1 MKNLAILICLILC
14 SCGKEDRVG
23 EPYRGW
29 QEGEMDIHHIYTGN
43 GEANFFILPDAT
55 TMLIDAG
62 DYDPD
67 FKDFPYMNKPM
78 PDKSRRP
85 GEWIARYIQR
95 VNPNK
100 QQVDYLMLSHFHDD
114 HMGSIDA
121 NGKMTTGRNPD
132 YKLVGMAEVGEW
144 ITFGTSF
151 DRGYPNYN
159 YPTQIKDAHTDNY
172 LAFLKHHTEHHG
184 LKQEEFKVGKL
195 NQIALKHKPTKYSK
209 DFSVRNLAANGEI
222 WNGKAE
228 ETTRYYDLNPANI
241 EGRQN
246 ENTKSMAIRIDF
258 GPFSYYTGGDL
269 TGSLKDADG
278 NKINMEAKAGVACG
292 EVDVCKS
299 NHHSYL
305 DSMSEGFLE
314 AVKAKHYIGC
324 TWDLQHTQ
332 PNIFKRILSKS
343 DCLIFHQY
351 LWPEQMAKHEGEEWT
366 QKVIEQGHIVV
377 KAYDHGKKYKV
388 YVLSAEDEQMIVK
401 AIYGPYDSA
410 L

>member
-55 TMLIDAG
+55 TLLIDAG
-62 DYDPD
+62 DHDPA
-67 FKDFPYMNKPM
+67 FEDFPYMNKPM

-95 VNPNK
+95 VNPQK
-100 QQVDYLMLSHFHDD
+100 QQVDYLMLSHFHND
-114 HMGSIDA
+114 HMGSIDS

-132 YKLVGMAEVGEW
+132 YKLVGLAEVGEW
-144 ITFGTSF
+144 FTFGTSF

-172 LAFLKHHTEHHG
+172 LAFLKHHAEHRG

-195 NQIALKHKPTKYSK
+195 NQIALKHKPAKYSK
-209 DFSVRNLAANGEI
+209 DFSIRNLAANGEI
-222 WNGKAE
+222 WNGKDE
-228 ETTRYYDLNPANI
+228 ETTRYYDLNPENI

-246 ENTKSMAIRIDF
+246 ENTKSIAIRIDY

-269 TGSLKDADG
+269 TGSVKDEKGEPVTGDF
-278 NKINMEAKAGVACG
+278 NYDERTSEVYKYFTAGVLADSKYLAKDLYAAPTFHGFKNLDAIIDFCYVSRDAYEVADYRVIDALFDG
-292 EVDVCKS
+292 EHPSDHNPVVVTICK
-299 NHHSYL
+299 
-305 DSMSEGFLE
+305 
-314 AVKAKHYIGC
+314 K
-324 TWDLQHTQ
+324 
-332 PNIFKRILSKS
+332 
-343 DCLIFHQY
+343 
-351 LWPEQMAKHEGEEWT
+351 
-366 QKVIEQGHIVV
+366 
-377 KAYDHGKKYKV
+377 
-388 YVLSAEDEQMIVK
+388 
-401 AIYGPYDSA
+401 
-410 L
+410 

>member
-78 PDKSRRP
+78 PNKSRRP

-114 HMGSIDA
+114 HMGSIDS

-132 YKLVGMAEVGEW
+132 YKLVGLAEVGEW
-144 ITFGTSF
+144 FTFGTSF

-172 LAFLKHHTEHHG
+172 LAFLKHHAEHRG

-195 NQIALKHKPTKYSK
+195 NQIALKHKPAKYSK
-209 DFSVRNLAANGEI
+209 DFSIRNLAANGEI
-222 WNGKAE
+222 WNGKDE
-228 ETTRYYDLNPANI
+228 ETTRYYDLNPENS

-246 ENTKSMAIRIDF
+246 ENTKSIAIRIDY

-269 TGSLKDADG
+269 TGSVKDADG
-278 NKINMEAKAGVACG
+278 NRINLEAQTGIACG
-292 EVDVCKS
+292 EVDVCKT
-299 NHHSYL
+299 NHHSYK
-305 DSMSEGFLE
+305 DSMHEGFLE

-332 PNIFKRILSKS
+332 PDIFKRMLSKS

-401 AIYGPYDSA
+401 AIYGPYESA